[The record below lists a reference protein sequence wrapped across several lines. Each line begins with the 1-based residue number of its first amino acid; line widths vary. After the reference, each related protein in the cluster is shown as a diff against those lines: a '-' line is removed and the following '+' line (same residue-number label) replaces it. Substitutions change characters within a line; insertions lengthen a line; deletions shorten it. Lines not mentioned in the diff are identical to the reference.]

1 MNYVEHIL
9 ILASTITGS
18 VSICVFA
25 LIIGIPVRI
34 TSSAVALKI
43 YVITARIKKRK
54 SIIKSKRNNI
64 K

>member
-25 LIIGIPVRI
+25 LIVGIPVRI

-43 YVITARIKKRK
+43 CVITARIYYY
-54 SIIKSKRNNI
+54 
-64 K
+64 

>member
-43 YVITARIKKRK
+43 CVITARIKKHK